1 MPVKSPGGRVKWK
14 KGRGKLG
21 ALAPLLGEWKAS
33 AESSMGKVECVRTF
47 TSILDD
53 TAVQLSARWKVGAK
67 SYEELAIFRPGEKG
81 VLEFISFTS
90 DGKHS
95 RGTLADVSDVHPE
108 AVGFEAQMP
117 AGLARTIYWP
127 DDTAGFRWAVEARN
141 KKGWNRFTE
150 HHYKPVKEK
159 AVKTPR

>member
-1 MPVKSPGGRVKWK
+1 LPAKTTSKKAVWK

-33 AESSMGKVECVRTF
+33 ADSPMGKVECVRTF
-47 TSILDD
+47 TSILDG
-53 TAVQLSARWKVGAK
+53 TAVQLFARWKVGAK
-67 SYEELAIFRPGEKG
+67 RYEELAIFRPGEKG
-81 VLEFISFTS
+81 SLEFLSFTS

-95 RGTLADVSDVHPE
+95 RGTLADVSDVHPD
-108 AVGFEAQMP
+108 ALGFVAQMP

-150 HHYKPVKEK
+150 HHYKTVKERK
-159 AVKTPR
+159 